1 MDFWT
6 FTFTL
11 HISHYHILL
20 IWLPSTQLV
29 CDTQS
34 QVQSLTLFSLIILYF
49 LRFSRALAGNLWIY
63 GMKFWYASKC
73 SVKIQTSF
81 LFYNSQRES
90 RSNLVKNK
98 ETYSKFSGDQTVLSK
113 QTWLGTIQEIDIKGS
128 NSGTSSAAGKVFKA
142 ITVGMEMGAFILQF
156 VTWQVF
162 R

>member
-1 MDFWT
+1 MQANV
-6 FTFTL
+6 
-11 HISHYHILL
+11 
-20 IWLPSTQLV
+20 PSRYKL
-29 CDTQS
+29 
-34 QVQSLTLFSLIILYF
+34 
-49 LRFSRALAGNLWIY
+49 
-63 GMKFWYASKC
+63 
-73 SVKIQTSF
+73 

-156 VTWQVF
+156 VTW
-162 R
+162 